1 MLPRFLRQN
10 AKTSL
15 RHTGDPTNVPSST
28 LSGVCHLT
36 FLFRFS
42 LTMSQLIQLFL
53 AAQNFLNVVQSRS
66 GPITFH
72 HNPSELFV
80 LCRPISV
87 SPTLVPDIWKNPES
101 VPINNSKSNHQACSH
116 PQTTA
121 RIRYGCWSSMLVPV
135 RRSLFLRSGR
145 CLHATNL
152 RRGNLLQSTNRSPR
166 VHYTSFTSLSRRGP
180 SI

>member
-53 AAQNFLNVVQSRS
+53 AVQTYLNVVHSRS
-66 GPITFH
+66 GPIPFH
-72 HNPSELFV
+72 HNPSEPFV

-87 SPTLVPDIWKNPES
+87 SPTSVPDIWKTPES
-101 VPINNSKSNHQACSH
+101 VPINNSDSNYRACSH
-116 PQTTA
+116 SQTTA
-121 RIRYGCWSSMLVPV
+121 TIRYGYWSSILVPV
-135 RRSLFLRSGR
+135 R
-145 CLHATNL
+145 
-152 RRGNLLQSTNRSPR
+152 
-166 VHYTSFTSLSRRGP
+166 
-180 SI
+180 